1 MLHSTQLL
9 CTFSATDFI
18 ELTLQQIVSNY
29 SISFE
34 TIYILENVDTPE
46 SLCCTYNIP
55 TDSVVGTKVPEATIS
70 LHRKKATN
78 TLYTI
83 NALNALVAELNGGV
97 QDKRFI
103 VPWED
108 YKNTILV
115 TAYGKLKRINTKLHR
130 IVKVG
135 DIKQG

>member
-1 MLHSTQLL
+1 MLHATQLL
-9 CTFSATDFI
+9 CTFSATDFL
-18 ELTLQQIVSNY
+18 ELTLHQIVSNY
-29 SISFE
+29 TISFD
-34 TIYILENVDTPE
+34 TIYVLENVDTPE

-55 TDSVVGTKVPEATIS
+55 TDSVVGTQVPEATIS

-83 NALNALVAELNGGV
+83 NALNALVSELNGGV
-97 QDKRFI
+97 QDKRFL

-108 YKNTILV
+108 YRNTILV
-115 TAYGKLKRINTKLHR
+115 TAYGKLKRINTKLHK